1 MGILQTLGL
10 KPPKNKPV
18 PGGKSGD
25 PTSAKPGAQPGGEP
39 KAQAEPKTPEQE
51 KTALEA
57 ECNKRRTAIDQMRKH
72 PQRARIALSLTTAFN
87 TLGTAR
93 KHLDKN
99 EFAEVR
105 KRLEEIDK
113 ILAAAKTLA
122 DKHAEFARRL
132 AMVRVLVAGWKDID
146 DELYKAQMANVDA
159 ARDKVALQP
168 PQWDA
173 AEALLKTAR
182 DAAGAK
188 LTSWVQMFRKK
199 LADTKKLPGA
209 EILDA
214 DFKAYEAAL
223 AAVESAASTGAASSA
238 LMQIRK
244 SWGDLGVAAKT
255 AARWK
260 AYQDKRKLV
269 RAQLDTLKPATAL
282 QARLPEQE
290 KRLAEADAMATKA
303 VMRFESA
310 LDQLGSIEAVA
321 TALTR
326 GAAAARTYETER
338 KAADQSFTALQAHA
352 SAAAMKAP
360 LDAAKVTLDSAARLA
375 QAAVSMPEPAGG
387 FSDATDLVRQAA
399 AGLKD
404 LGQLGSDL
412 APVLKAQAGAR
423 SAKDAGTIRKAID
436 ALRKEGQ
443 AAQAL
448 PGADA
453 ADAEFKRFAAALK
466 QADADVAGAKV
477 SAASARL
484 VEAGD
489 ALVAAR
495 TVQVESARL
504 TQQRGVIETW
514 RKRLADGKTAAA
526 IKPKLDPV
534 ATALQQADAAAAKR
548 DWPAAM
554 AAMVAAQAAVEAAEA
569 AHTSRLGYEQREK
582 VVRDDG
588 QKIADADLKKRF
600 DALLAKAE
608 TEATACRFPPALKFL
623 DEADVCQEGEDLLEL
638 AKSDPGG
645 QALLDSADK
654 LIKKGGAKTLDA
666 LVEKLPVSDEVI
678 AKLVKQRFGKDLT
691 VDAGGQAVKSAK
703 RIYTMLS
710 KVPEGEVRNP
720 SLKKIQRVRKFKDEA
735 KTQEVGGGFYR
746 SSEDLVVMNGRP
758 GMSDQAF
765 GDAIASEIP
774 PDQQDPDCKPVQP
787 EKAVD
792 YFDFATLH
800 EVGHSVDDA
809 KNFMGSKG
817 KGAEY
822 GGWIEYGGNV
832 EPIAAAVATWCGY
845 DKTPEQ
851 KRWVHDKIVGNEP
864 EDLVHEGDG
873 KVAAD
878 QARAKFDDWYGKATS
893 ASVGAGGIWWDHAA
907 SMSIAINGRI
917 YQEAY
922 KRTWVSYLAAART
935 KGLTGYQFRAPGEW
949 FAELYAAFRS
959 DKLGPKH
966 PARSWL
972 SKLSV

>member
-10 KPPKNKPV
+10 RPKNKP
-18 PGGKSGD
+18 GA
-25 PTSAKPGAQPGGEP
+25 AKNL
-39 KAQAEPKTPEQE
+39 AEPKTLAEPKATTPPDE
-51 KTALEA
+51 KAQLEA
-57 ECNKRRTAIDQMRKH
+57 ECKKRRTAIDQLRKH
-72 PQRARIALSLTTAFN
+72 PQRARIAISLTTAFN
-87 TLGTAR
+87 TLTTAH
-93 KHLDKN
+93 KHLDKS

-122 DKHAEFARRL
+122 DKHAEFARKL

-146 DELYKAQMANVDA
+146 DDLYKDQMANVDA

-168 PQWDA
+168 PQWAA
-173 AEALLKTAR
+173 AEALLTTAR
-182 DAAGAK
+182 TAAADALAG
-188 LTSWVQMFRKK
+188 WVQDFRKK
-199 LADTKKLPGA
+199 VADTKKLPGA
-209 EILDA
+209 DILA
-214 DFKAYEAAL
+214 AEFKDFETAL
-223 AAVESAASTGAASSA
+223 AAVESAASAGAASSA

-244 SWGDLGVAAKT
+244 SWGELGVAAKT
-255 AARWK
+255 ATRWK
-260 AYQDKRKLV
+260 EFQDKRKLLRV
-269 RAQLDTLKPATAL
+269 QLDTLKPATAL
-282 QARLPEQE
+282 QVRLQEQE

-303 VMRFESA
+303 AMQFESA
-310 LDQLGSIEAVA
+310 IDLLGSIATVA
-321 TALTR
+321 AALAR

-338 KAADQSFTALQAHA
+338 KAADQSFAALQSHA

-360 LDAAKVTLDSAARLA
+360 LDAAKVALDSAATQA
-375 QAAVSMPEPAGG
+375 KAAVAAPEPAAG
-387 FSDATDLVRQAA
+387 FEDATALVRQAA
-399 AGLKD
+399 SAMKD
-404 LGQLGSDL
+404 LGQLGNDL
-412 APVLKAQAGAR
+412 APVLQAQAGAKT
-423 SAKDAGTIRKAID
+423 AKDAGAIRKAIA

-448 PGADA
+448 PNVDV
-453 ADAEFKRFAAALK
+453 ADAEFKRYAVAIN
-466 QADADVAGAKV
+466 QADAEVGDGNN
-477 SAASARL
+477 SAAAGSL
-484 VEAGD
+484 VEAGN

-495 TVQVESARL
+495 TAQVEATRL
-504 TQQRGVIETW
+504 KQQRDAVEVR
-514 RKRLADGKTAAA
+514 RKLLADGKTAAA
-526 IKPKLDPV
+526 IKPRLDPV
-534 ATALQQADAAAAKR
+534 ATALQQCDAGVAKR

-554 AAMVAAQAAVEAAEA
+554 AAMVQAQAAIEGAEA
-569 AHTSRLGYEQREK
+569 AHTARLDFEK
-582 VVRDDG
+582 RDKTVRDDG
-588 QKIADADLKKRF
+588 QKITDTDLKKSF
-600 DALLAKAE
+600 DALLLKAAA
-608 TEATACRFPPALKFL
+608 EATACRFPPALRFL
-623 DEADVCQEGEDLLEL
+623 DEADVCQEGEDLMAL

-654 LIKKGGAKTLDA
+654 MIKKGGAKALDA
-666 LVEKLPVSDEVI
+666 LVEKLPVSDDVI
-678 AKLVKQRFGKDLT
+678 AKLVKKRFGKDLT

-703 RIYTMLS
+703 RIYAMLA

-720 SLKKIQRVRKFKDEA
+720 SLKKIQRVRSFRDEA
-735 KTQEVGGGFYR
+735 KTDEVGGGYYD
-746 SSEDLVVMNGRP
+746 SGEDLVVMHGRP

-774 PDQQDPDCKPVQP
+774 PDQQDPDCKPVKP
-787 EKAVD
+787 EKPVD

-817 KGAEY
+817 KGTEY

-832 EPIAAAVATWCGY
+832 EPVAAAVAAWCGY

-851 KRWVHDKIVGNEP
+851 KRWVHDRIVGNEP
-864 EDLVHEGDG
+864 EDLLHEGDT
-873 KVAAD
+873 KEAAD
-878 QARAKFDDWYGKATS
+878 KARAKFDDWYGKATS
-893 ASVGAGGIWWDHAA
+893 ATIGAGGIWWDHAA

-922 KRTWVSYLAAART
+922 KRSWVSYLAAART